1 MSHVRNLFQNP
12 VGQGNDRSSAPVA
25 LAPEEN
31 IPAVAK
37 AFDLRE
43 TPIEEVHIQLEGRIV
58 FYTAPHSPAADRFR
72 YLRMRLRERWNTG
85 KLKSLLITS
94 PLPHDGKST
103 VTLNLA
109 TALSEGG
116 NRKVLVIEADLHRSP
131 LIQYLGLRG
140 WSGLTD
146 CIDAGLNPLSA
157 IRQLQPL
164 GWYLLPAGEPRR
176 NPTELL
182 QSPVLSG
189 VTQTLSPYF
198 DWILIDAPPVI
209 PLTDA
214 LSLRQRAD
222 ASLLV
227 VRAGRTP
234 KQAIDEAVALLGK
247 QHILGMVLN
256 GVEGLNQRY
265 VKYGYNRGKN
275 VENPARSE

>member
-1 MSHVRNLFQNP
+1 MSHVRNLFQRP

-37 AFDLRE
+37 AFDLGE
-43 TPIEEVHIQLEGRIV
+43 TLIEEVHIQVESRIV

-131 LIQYLGLRG
+131 LIQYLGLKG

-157 IRQLQPL
+157 IRQLEPL

-275 VENPARSE
+275 VESPARSE